1 MANKLS
7 KYRAVSSTMGD
18 ISESLSSAAGYGYQA
33 YGAEQKGLRQ
43 QQGIADTLDSLK
55 KVAGAVKEYRQESQF
70 RKQTGDIARG
80 AYGIETVEEKGFLG
94 IPKTTYQDIDT
105 GEKLSMMDIY
115 ATKKFGEGSE
125 KYKRWF
131 GEEAQRE
138 RGMKE
143 IGIQQEKD
151 IASAAD
157 AYKARISK
165 AEDDAKRLD
174 ELTSKMIRTGMLE
187 GKEVSSV
194 TEIVEDDSDSVKRNV
209 KSDDIIEEAV
219 SPEERLNIGKSITAP
234 SSLDKTLGGYIMPPM
249 DDFKKE
255 ISPLFGYEFPD
266 AKIDPDIIEEVA
278 SPEDMKDVEWDWD
291 KDAPDVKRKPGS
303 SKQIGPGRQPL
314 IDPQDQM
321 SPPDS
326 VIQSLK
332 MMDEDIAPLDLNY
345 GNKDVAIATLL
356 GEAGTEGRA
365 GMEAVLGTMFGRQD
379 ALMKRGEG
387 DFSLEQIALAPSQ
400 YTFWN
405 EIDVR
410 NPDAMLDVINK
421 MKSDNPRGW
430 ELAADVLKQS
440 RGVGSSP
447 IHSYLNPDL
456 ADPDELKRFQS
467 LPGQEFPIGRHIFKS
482 APDSVLSP
490 DYLWQQYGGGQI

>member
-70 RKQTGDIARG
+70 REQTGDIARG

-131 GEEAQRE
+131 GEEAQGV

-143 IGIQQEKD
+143 IAAQQEKD

-157 AYKARISK
+157 AYKGRISE

-174 ELTSKMIRTGMLE
+174 EVTAKMKRTGMLPPDIME
-187 GKEVSSV
+187 E
-194 TEIVEDDSDSVKRNV
+194 
-209 KSDDIIEEAV
+209 IIEE
-219 SPEERLNIGKSITAP
+219 
-234 SSLDKTLGGYIMPPM
+234 
-249 DDFKKE
+249 
-255 ISPLFGYEFPD
+255 
-266 AKIDPDIIEEVA
+266 PDIIEEITEEVD
-278 SPEDMKDVEWDWD
+278 PGEDWKGLDWD
-291 KDAPDVKRKPGS
+291 FDFPDVKRKPGGK
-303 SKQIGPGRQPL
+303 KQIGPGRQPL

-321 SPPDS
+321 SAPDS
-326 VIQSLK
+326 VIESLK

-345 GNKDVAIATLL
+345 GNKDVTIATLL
-356 GEAGTEGRA
+356 GEASTEGRE
-365 GMEAVLGTMFGRQD
+365 GMQAVLGTMFGRQD

-400 YTFWN
+400 YSFWN
-405 EIDVR
+405 ETDVR
-410 NPDAMLDVINK
+410 SPDAMLDMINK
-421 MKSDNPRGW
+421 MKGDNPRGW
-430 ELAADVLKQS
+430 ELAADVLGQS

-447 IHSYLNPDL
+447 IHSYLNPQL
-456 ADPDELKRFQS
+456 AEADELKRFQS
-467 LPGQEFPIGRHIFKS
+467 LPGQEFSIGSHIFKS

-490 DYLWQQYGGGQI
+490 DYLWDRYGGGQI

>member
-115 ATKKFGEGSE
+115 ATKKYGEGSE

-131 GEEAQRE
+131 GEEAQGV
-138 RGMKE
+138 RGVKE
-143 IGIQQEKD
+143 IAVQQEKD

-157 AYKARISK
+157 AYEERISMFGEEAVEK
-165 AEDDAKRLD
+165 RKGELYQRAVEGGFPEKREDWETYLKYGGG
-174 ELTSKMIRTGMLE
+174 E
-187 GKEVSSV
+187 
-194 TEIVEDDSDSVKRNV
+194 
-209 KSDDIIEEAV
+209 IIEEA
-219 SPEERLNIGKSITAP
+219 SPINLEKEYGGGK
-234 SSLDKTLGGYIMPPM
+234 
-249 DDFKKE
+249 
-255 ISPLFGYEFPD
+255 
-266 AKIDPDIIEEVA
+266 IIEK
-278 SPEDMKDVEWDWD
+278 KD
-291 KDAPDVKRKPGS
+291 DVKRKPGGE
-303 SKQIGPGRQPL
+303 KQIGPGRQPL
-314 IDPQDQM
+314 IDPQDQV
-321 SPPDS
+321 SISANVQDQLSIPDN
-326 VIQSLK
+326 VIESLK
-332 MMDEDIAPLDLNY
+332 LMDEDIAPLDLNY
-345 GNKDVAIATLL
+345 GNKDVTIATLL
-356 GEAGTEGRA
+356 GEASTEGRE
-365 GMEAVLGTMFGRQD
+365 GMQAVLGTMFGRQD

-400 YTFWN
+400 YSFWN

-410 NPDAMLDVINK
+410 DPDAMLDMINK
-421 MKSDNPRGW
+421 MKGDNPRGW
-430 ELAADVLKQS
+430 ELAADILKQS

-467 LPGQEFPIGRHIFKS
+467 LPGQEFSIGSHIFKS

>member
-70 RKQTGDIARG
+70 REQTGDIARG

-151 IASAAD
+151 IASAAE
-157 AYKARISK
+157 AYKGRISE
-165 AEDDAKRLD
+165 AEKLD
-174 ELTSKMIRTGMLE
+174 EWTTEKRGTGWASSLIPEGSKKEELYQRAVEGGFTGNIKDWETYLKYGE
-187 GKEVSSV
+187 GR
-194 TEIVEDDSDSVKRNV
+194 IVE
-209 KSDDIIEEAV
+209 E
-219 SPEERLNIGKSITAP
+219 
-234 SSLDKTLGGYIMPPM
+234 
-249 DDFKKE
+249 
-255 ISPLFGYEFPD
+255 
-266 AKIDPDIIEEVA
+266 A
-278 SPEDMKDVEWDWD
+278 SPINRAEEYGIALGSEESEIMDMIPEYKTKDSRPSLQDGET
-291 KDAPDVKRKPGS
+291 KRKPGS
-303 SKQIGPGRQPL
+303 LKQIGPGRQPL

-321 SPPDS
+321 SAPDS

-410 NPDAMLDVINK
+410 NPDAMLDMINK
-421 MKSDNPRGW
+421 MKGDNPRGW

>member
-43 QQGIADTLDSLK
+43 QQGVADTLDSLK

-115 ATKKFGEGSE
+115 ATKKYGEGSE

-131 GEEAQRE
+131 GEEAQGV
-138 RGMKE
+138 RGVKE
-143 IGIQQEKD
+143 IAVQQEKD

-157 AYKARISK
+157 AYEERISMFGEEAVEK
-165 AEDDAKRLD
+165 RKGELYQRAVEGGFPEKREDWETYLKYGGG
-174 ELTSKMIRTGMLE
+174 E
-187 GKEVSSV
+187 
-194 TEIVEDDSDSVKRNV
+194 
-209 KSDDIIEEAV
+209 IIEEA
-219 SPEERLNIGKSITAP
+219 SPINLEKEYGGGK
-234 SSLDKTLGGYIMPPM
+234 
-249 DDFKKE
+249 
-255 ISPLFGYEFPD
+255 
-266 AKIDPDIIEEVA
+266 IIEK
-278 SPEDMKDVEWDWD
+278 KD
-291 KDAPDVKRKPGS
+291 DVKRKPGGE
-303 SKQIGPGRQPL
+303 KQIGPGRQPL
-314 IDPQDQM
+314 IDPQDQV
-321 SPPDS
+321 SISANVQDQLSIPDN
-326 VIQSLK
+326 VIESLK
-332 MMDEDIAPLDLNY
+332 LMDEDIAPLDLNY
-345 GNKDVAIATLL
+345 GNKDVTIATLL
-356 GEAGTEGRA
+356 GEASTEGRE
-365 GMEAVLGTMFGRQD
+365 GMQAVLGTMFGRQD

-400 YTFWN
+400 YSFWN

-410 NPDAMLDVINK
+410 DPDAMLDMINK
-421 MKSDNPRGW
+421 MKGDNPRGW

-447 IHSYLNPDL
+447 IHSYLNPEL
-456 ADPDELKRFQS
+456 AESDELKRFKS
-467 LPGQEFPIGRHIFKS
+467 LPGQEFSIGSHIFKS